1 MSSSCLQRSSGA
13 KRRLSLGRLH
23 GFVLAALCA
32 VWAPIA
38 NAHAMLAHAYPAA
51 GHNVTKPLTRIELD
65 FDNDIDLAASQFQ
78 LETSSGQRVML
89 DKAQYCKRSD
99 TKRVCVLPASPVRG
113 GSYRLIWSV
122 TSADGHPTQGKYVF
136 RVAPP

>member
-13 KRRLSLGRLH
+13 KRRLSLGPLY

-32 VWAPIA
+32 VWVPMA
-38 NAHAMLAHAYPAA
+38 NAHAMLARAYPGA
-51 GHNVTKPLTRIELD
+51 GQYVTKPVIRVELD

-78 LETSSGQRVML
+78 LETASGQLVSL
-89 DKAQYCKRSD
+89 DKVQYCERSAA
-99 TKRVCVLPASPVRG
+99 KRVCVLPASPVRR
-113 GSYRLIWSV
+113 GSYRLIWIV
-122 TSADGHPTQGKYVF
+122 TSADGHTTQGKYVF